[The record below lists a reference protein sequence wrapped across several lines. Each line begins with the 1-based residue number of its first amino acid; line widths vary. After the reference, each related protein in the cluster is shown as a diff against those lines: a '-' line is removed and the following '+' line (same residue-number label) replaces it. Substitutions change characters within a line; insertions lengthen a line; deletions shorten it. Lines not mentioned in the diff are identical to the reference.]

1 MNSALTQLLHNPL
14 LWRGDQL
21 SHVDHAVPSGFSDL
35 DRELPGGGWPKGM
48 LAELLLDEE
57 GIGELRLLLPALQRL
72 ARAGEWIALV
82 APPHI
87 PYAPAFA
94 ASSIDPGRVII
105 IDTAQIK
112 DRWWAAEQ
120 VLRANSA
127 GALLFWPE
135 SSHDFRISDQRLRR
149 LQLAAQDGESLA
161 FLFSGA
167 ARAVQPSPAPLRIRL
182 SRAGADLQIDIFKRR
197 GSVMARPL
205 LLNVAA
211 KLLSLAT
218 NGSRPA
224 AVALRPLARLD
235 RLPAHRSINFNRE
248 YPVDVPSAQIWDRA
262 TTRGDHVKHGSSP
275 DSRAR
280 RRLLLQDRQ
289 FHPLQWDLQGEG

>member
-1 MNSALTQLLHNPL
+1 MNSALAQLLHNPL

-21 SHVDHAVPSGFSDL
+21 SHVVKAVPSGFALL
-35 DRELPGGGWPKGM
+35 DRELPGAGWPKGT
-48 LAELLLDEE
+48 LTELLLDEE
-57 GIGELRLLLPALQRL
+57 GIGEMRLLLPALQRL

-161 FLFSGA
+161 FLFSGT
-167 ARAVQPSPAPLRIRL
+167 ARAVQSSPAPLRIR
-182 SRAGADLQIDIFKRR
+182 RYAGQTTTLLKEVSPNSLQFSMFQRNPVG
-197 GSVMARPL
+197 GSVDQYATTDPTLCKVVQMSWTCSRNIL
-205 LLNVAA
+205 GKKTNTESVQSA
-211 KLLSLAT
+211 KI
-218 NGSRPA
+218 
-224 AVALRPLARLD
+224 ALR
-235 RLPAHRSINFNRE
+235 NN
-248 YPVDVPSAQIWDRA
+248 
-262 TTRGDHVKHGSSP
+262 
-275 DSRAR
+275 
-280 RRLLLQDRQ
+280 
-289 FHPLQWDLQGEG
+289 

>member
-1 MNSALTQLLHNPL
+1 MNSALAQLLHNPL

-21 SHVDHAVPSGFSDL
+21 SHVVKAVPSGFALL
-35 DRELPGGGWPKGM
+35 DRELPGAGWPKGT
-48 LAELLLDEE
+48 LTELLLDEE
-57 GIGELRLLLPALQRL
+57 GIGEMRLLLPALQRL

-105 IDTAQIK
+105 IDTAQTK
-112 DRWWAAEQ
+112 DRGWAAEQ

-135 SSHDFRISDQRLRR
+135 SSHGFRISDQRLRR

-205 LLNVAA
+205 LLDVAA
-211 KLLSLAT
+211 KLLSSAT

-224 AVALRPLARLD
+224 AALRPLARLD
-235 RLPAHRSINFNRE
+235 RPAAHRSINFNRE

-262 TTRGDHVKHGSSP
+262 ITRGDHVKHGSSS
-275 DSRAR
+275 DSR
-280 RRLLLQDRQ
+280 
-289 FHPLQWDLQGEG
+289 EGGDGFGRHWK